1 MKNLNDEIKSFQKI
15 WKGGYKTGYSTKR
28 NQKGLEE
35 YIKDSVSGQGP
46 KTPNVF
52 EKVQGPGLTG
62 KTLYEEQLGRRFA
75 RPTSGVGSGQSTNN
89 GVGIRA
95 TDAKLK
101 ADASLAAKAR
111 KAVGLAYGAN
121 KIAKAATK
129 LNPALSMLSMLPK
142 QTFDDILYN
151 KKPQA

>member
-1 MKNLNDEIKSFQKI
+1 LYSISSKVCFGNILNIDNAGFNLVAALAILPAP
-15 WKGGYKTGYSTKR
+15 Y
-28 NQKGLEE
+28 
-35 YIKDSVSGQGP
+35 
-46 KTPNVF
+46 
-52 EKVQGPGLTG
+52 
-62 KTLYEEQLGRRFA
+62 A
-75 RPTSGVGSGQSTNN
+75 
-89 GVGIRA
+89 RA

-111 KAVGLAYGAN
+111 KAVGLAYGAG